1 MELQVIV
8 CLLIVF
14 EGENIHFIYLYTVSV
29 INCKIVLQG
38 IAYLTTMGR
47 NLLRRTKTMIM
58 LVATVLFHLSPA
70 GGLRI
75 VLRVILTVGI
85 KNLLST
91 HGKASFGTPSE
102 R

>member
-1 MELQVIV
+1 
-8 CLLIVF
+8 
-14 EGENIHFIYLYTVSV
+14 
-29 INCKIVLQG
+29 
-38 IAYLTTMGR
+38 
-47 NLLRRTKTMIM
+47 MIM